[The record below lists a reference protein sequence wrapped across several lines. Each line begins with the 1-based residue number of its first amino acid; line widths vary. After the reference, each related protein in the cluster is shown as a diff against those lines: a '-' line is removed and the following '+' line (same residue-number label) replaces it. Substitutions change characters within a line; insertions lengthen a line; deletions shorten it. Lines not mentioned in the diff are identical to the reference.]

1 MENKLI
7 IGPDY
12 LFLISSQYETR
23 FIDYTLKTIKTKQ
36 KKKRKKNDKFDTF
49 LIYRT
54 VLLIAIQYMFT

>member
-23 FIDYTLKTIKTKQ
+23 FIDYTLKTIKTNQ
-36 KKKRKKNDKFDTF
+36 KPESIWYFCLR
-49 LIYRT
+49 
-54 VLLIAIQYMFT
+54 

>member
-23 FIDYTLKTIKTKQ
+23 FIDYTLKTIKTNQ
-36 KKKRKKNDKFDTF
+36 KLELIWYFLMYNTF
-49 LIYRT
+49 VYVYLNIST
-54 VLLIAIQYMFT
+54 FQ